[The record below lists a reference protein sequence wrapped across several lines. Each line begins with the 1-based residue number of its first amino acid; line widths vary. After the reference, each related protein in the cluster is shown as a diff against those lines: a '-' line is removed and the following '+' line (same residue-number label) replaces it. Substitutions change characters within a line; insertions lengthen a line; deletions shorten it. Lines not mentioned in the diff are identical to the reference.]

1 MSALIGVPRGF
12 MPVNIDLTG
21 KSAIVTGSGRGI
33 GRETALLLAQAG
45 ARLTI
50 ADMDGAS
57 AKRVADEI
65 RAKGGAAVA
74 VQTDVTSADDA
85 KKMVTAALDAHERV
99 DILVNNAAVWT
110 IKLFKEMTPQDYDRD
125 IRVTLY
131 GALNCTRAALDPMM
145 QQNYGRIINLISDAG
160 RIGEPYLTVYSAAKG
175 GVAAFTKALAK
186 EVGRYNI
193 TVNGVA
199 PGVTNTPG
207 AQNFIEGAGGEEKLS
222 KAYPLRRLAQPIDI
236 ANAILFLASDMSSYM
251 TGQIFSVSGGYST
264 VG

>member
-1 MSALIGVPRGF
+1 MS
-12 MPVNIDLTG
+12 VNIDLTG
-21 KSAIVTGSGRGI
+21 KSAIITGSGRGI

-45 ARLTI
+45 AKLTI
-50 ADMDGAS
+50 ADLDEAS
-57 AKRVADEI
+57 AKSVADEI
-65 RAKGGAAVA
+65 KAKGGAAIA
-74 VQTDVTSADDA
+74 VKVDVTNAESPQA
-85 KKMVTAALDAHERV
+85 MVRAALDAHGRV

-110 IKLFKEMTPQDYDRD
+110 TKLFKDMTPQDYDRD

-131 GALNCTRAALDPMM
+131 GTLYSSRAVLDAMT
-145 QQNYGRIINLISDAG
+145 QQNYGKIVNLISDAG

-186 EVGRYNI
+186 EVARYNI

-199 PGVTNTPG
+199 PGVTHTPG
-207 AQNFIEGAGGEEKLS
+207 AAGFIEGAGGVEKLG
-222 KAYPLRRLAQPIDI
+222 KAYPMRRLAQPIEI